1 MAGFPITQ
9 GQLEEHLRD
18 KGFLTNQTIEAFLV
32 QAEHLTEHTMRA
44 WVQTRLRTELD
55 EMRESTR
62 QQMVQ
67 VESDENAK
75 FTELPQRIQKRYC
88 RFS

>member
-32 QAEHLTEHTMRA
+32 QAECLFEYTMRA
-44 WVQTRLRTELD
+44 
-55 EMRESTR
+55 
-62 QQMVQ
+62 
-67 VESDENAK
+67 
-75 FTELPQRIQKRYC
+75 
-88 RFS
+88 